1 MTDDDSNAPLSSLS
15 QSTSLDHHSATDALW
30 WFDLCTMAGRKCEN
44 QDSVLITTCLP
55 YLSSSLQAS
64 GLQASGLQTN
74 SNQTTNNQTNVSQE
88 SPIQTDIALSK
99 AAVITT
105 AVEAGKPKAPSAK
118 QRPLLVILADG
129 VSACQFPKQAS
140 RQAVTIIARKITHG
154 LMTLAQ
160 QQSQSNLLDQ
170 SNGLAS
176 SNSPL
181 DLVSESP
188 SADFDDEQVASLIKA
203 AVNKANDALYF
214 SQAYQRV
221 PPLLSTVSGVL
232 CIGDRIHLFHT
243 GDSRIYRVGADSL
256 TVISHDHRIHH
267 GQDKGALSAALGADT
282 TVDLQQS
289 VFTLHQNESLALMTD
304 GVFEHIDATEL
315 QFELCSA
322 STKLFEHQ
330 FQQQYQ
336 SQHSF
341 INISKPLCQY
351 AFNEGSNDNLTMVTM
366 GMTALGPLTSSV
378 LASTANQNM
387 TQKAN
392 LTTDINKAD
401 EVELEEADHPQIDH
415 ITRYKL
421 PIGLQV
427 GEKIDG
433 FVVTEIIARTAR
445 SEVYLVED
453 LEGRQFVLKSPSVNT
468 VGDGDYLREFLKER
482 KIGLSLSKHR
492 RAGESAYNQTDPNR
506 VPDQLPSSN
515 RAFDMG
521 LSARPSLGT
530 SAQESGL
537 LRYYPVPASSPYLY
551 HLTEY
556 IEGESL
562 RVFMDRN
569 APCDVWQVYDLL
581 TKIGMAVRVMHRNYL
596 LHQDIKP
603 ENILLTKSG
612 AVKLI
617 DFGSASSSILKDS
630 TRPPNGDLH
639 YAAPEYYSDAPKGVH
654 SDLFSIAVIGYELL
668 TGQRPFSAQALMTP
682 SQSLIVPVAALHQNN
697 VPPTSQQALLRALHS
712 HPNAR
717 YQAIGEFLQDFNPDN
732 LAAQSDPKPL
742 IVRNPLLVW
751 HGICFIELVIII
763 VLLAKLLLTG

>member
-1 MTDDDSNAPLSSLS
+1 MTDDESNTPLGPSSRS
-15 QSTSLDHHSATDALW
+15 ASLDHHSAMDALW
-30 WFDLCTMAGRKCEN
+30 WFDLCTMAGRKREN

-55 YLSSSLQAS
+55 YLASSIQAN
-64 GLQASGLQTN
+64 GF
-74 SNQTTNNQTNVSQE
+74 QTTNNQTNIIQDCTN
-88 SPIQTDIALSK
+88 QTDIALAKTSP
-99 AAVITT
+99 ITPLL
-105 AVEAGKPKAPSAK
+105 GSGQPKAPSAK
-118 QRPLLVILADG
+118 QRPLLVVLADG

-154 LMTLAQ
+154 LMMLAQ
-160 QQSQSNLLDQ
+160 QQSQPPLLD
-170 SNGLAS
+170 S
-176 SNSPL
+176 SNRPS
-181 DLVSESP
+181 DVVSQAP
-188 SADFDDEQVASLIKA
+188 STDFDDEQVARLIKA

-322 STKLFEHQ
+322 STKLFDQHQ
-330 FQQQYQ
+330 FQYQHQ
-336 SQHSF
+336 SQHDF

-378 LASTANQNM
+378 LAVTPDQSMSQE
-387 TQKAN
+387 
-392 LTTDINKAD
+392 NKTSSEAD
-401 EVELEEADHPQIDH
+401 ETELKKTEDYSEIDQ

-427 GEKIDG
+427 GDKIDG
-433 FVVTEIIARTAR
+433 FVVIKIIARTAR

-453 LEGRQFVLKSPSVNT
+453 IEGREFVLKSPSVNT
-468 VGDGDYLREFLKER
+468 VDDGEYLREFLKER

-515 RAFDMG
+515 SAYDMG
-521 LSARPSLGT
+521 SSEGSRIGASI
-530 SAQESGL
+530 QESGL

-562 RVFMDRN
+562 RAFMDRN

-581 TKIGMAVRVMHRNYL
+581 IKIGMAVRVMHRNYL

-682 SQSLIVPVAALHQNN
+682 SQSLIVPVAALHQNK
-697 VPPTSQQALLRALHS
+697 VPPTSQQALLRGLHS

-763 VLLAKLLLTG
+763 ILLVKLLLTG